1 MESTN
6 NITDNAPN
14 ASGFDMIDYETVKA
28 YMAENYTD
36 SKSGWKCKENCK
48 EKDGRSLT
56 IYQRKVEGS
65 KNDLSR
71 YDVRYKGHTLE
82 QFKNVSA

>member
-6 NITDNAPN
+6 NTSGMPN
-14 ASGFDMIDYETVKA
+14 DSGFNMITYETVKA
-28 YMAENYTD
+28 YMAEDYTNK
-36 SKSGWKCKENCK
+36 KSGWTCKENCK
-48 EKDGRSLT
+48 EKDGKSLT

-71 YDVRYKGHTLE
+71 YDSRFKGCTLE
-82 QFKNVSA
+82 